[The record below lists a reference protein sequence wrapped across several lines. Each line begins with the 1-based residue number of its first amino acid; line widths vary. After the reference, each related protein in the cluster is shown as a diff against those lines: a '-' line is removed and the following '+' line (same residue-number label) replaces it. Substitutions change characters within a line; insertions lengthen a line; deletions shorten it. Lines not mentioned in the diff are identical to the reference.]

1 MTLSCP
7 VCLQY
12 SFGLR
17 QQLYTL
23 LNGRPD
29 QCKCADP
36 GHLKQTDH
44 HCPPGGDPDG
54 CLLVGGH
61 SRDYIG
67 DLQRSVFCV
76 VLPGNGWGHIEE
88 PVIHGCSARAVSQLE
103 PSRSR
108 LPTACCEGSVRCV

>member
-1 MTLSCP
+1 MSGALE
-7 VCLQY
+7 LWRRY

-23 LNGRPD
+23 LNGHPD

-36 GHLKQTDH
+36 GHLKKVQAANT
-44 HCPPGGDPDG
+44 CPPEGDKDG

-61 SRDYIG
+61 SRNYIE
-67 DLQRSVFCV
+67 DLQKSVFCV

-88 PVIHGCSARAVSQLE
+88 PVSVHDLPW
-103 PSRSR
+103 PSTN
-108 LPTACCEGSVRCV
+108 LPHRGVGERP